1 VGVQNFQVLLIDEN
15 IKAKNKKK
23 KNQKKKKKQTNKQNK
38 KEEKRKNKT
47 KGFQM
52 RSMLLQLDGF
62 IRKLIERA
70 T

>member
-1 VGVQNFQVLLIDEN
+1 MQITNKQ
-15 IKAKNKKK
+15 KNKT
-23 KNQKKKKKQTNKQNK
+23 KKQTKKQTNK

>member
-1 VGVQNFQVLLIDEN
+1 MGVQNFQVLLIDDSIN
-15 IKAKNKKK
+15 TN
-23 KNQKKKKKQTNKQNK
+23 NKQTKTQKNKQNK

-70 T
+70 I

>member
-1 VGVQNFQVLLIDEN
+1 MGVQNFQVLLIDDSINTNN
-15 IKAKNKKK
+15 IQTKT
-23 KNQKKKKKQTNKQNK
+23 QKTKQNK

-70 T
+70 I

>member
-1 VGVQNFQVLLIDEN
+1 MQITNKQ
-15 IKAKNKKK
+15 KTKNK
-23 KNQKKKKKQTNKQNK
+23 TKQNK

>member
-1 VGVQNFQVLLIDEN
+1 MQI
-15 IKAKNKKK
+15 
-23 KNQKKKKKQTNKQNK
+23 TNKQKTKNKAK

-47 KGFQM
+47 KEFQM

>member
-1 VGVQNFQVLLIDEN
+1 MQIT
-15 IKAKNKKK
+15 NKQQHKK
-23 KNQKKKKKQTNKQNK
+23 TKQNK

-70 T
+70 I

>member
-1 VGVQNFQVLLIDEN
+1 VGVQNFQVLLIDDSINTNN
-15 IKAKNKKK
+15 IQTKT
-23 KNQKKKKKQTNKQNK
+23 QKNKQNK

-70 T
+70 I